1 MSELRLGAAAH
12 PAGDAGVSLVRTHV
26 GSVAERVDAVK
37 IPPEGPVLV
46 SACLAGVPCTH
57 AAEAKTRAWAL
68 ELVASG
74 RAVTVCPEVAGGL
87 PVPRP
92 EAEIVGGAGG
102 DVLSGA
108 ARVVSIEGD
117 DVTANYL
124 RGADAAVAAARRSG
138 ATLAILKARSP
149 SCGCGA
155 IYDGTFAGRLTE
167 GDGVTAA
174 ALRRDGIAVS
184 TDEDVEP

>member
-1 MSELRLGAAAH
+1 MKL
-12 PAGDAGVSLVRTHV
+12 
-26 GSVAERVDAVK
+26 
-37 IPPEGPVLV
+37 PEYRPILI

-57 AAEAKTRAWAL
+57 GAEAKTRAWAL
-68 ELVASG
+68 KLVAEG

-92 EAEIVGGAGG
+92 EAEIVGGEGA
-102 DVLSGA
+102 DVLDGD
-108 ARVVSIEGD
+108 ARVLSVEGD

-124 RGADAAVAAARRSG
+124 RGAEAARSAARRAG
-138 ATLAILKARSP
+138 ATLAVLKARSP

-155 IYDGTFAGRLTE
+155 IYDGAFSGTLTT

-174 ALRRDGIAVS
+174 ALKREGLDVLS
-184 TDEDVEP
+184 DEDVEA

>member
-1 MSELRLGAAAH
+1 MR
-12 PAGDAGVSLVRTHV
+12 PHV
-26 GSVAERVDAVK
+26 GSVASGVGAVK
-37 IPPEGPVLV
+37 IPREGPVLI

-87 PVPRP
+87 PIPRP
-92 EAEIVGGAGG
+92 EAEIHGGSAE
-102 DVLSGA
+102 DVLDGRAMVEDVNGS
-108 ARVVSIEGD
+108 
-117 DVTANYL
+117 DVTANYR
-124 RGADAAVAAARRSG
+124 RGAEAAVAAARRSG
-138 ATLAILKARSP
+138 ATLAVLKARSP

-155 IYDGTFAGRLTE
+155 IYDGTFSGELVD

-174 ALRRDGIAVS
+174 ALKRAGIEVAS
-184 TDEDVEP
+184 DEDVEE